1 MNGLQLPGREVNG
14 LLPISIGKPFA
25 TAGIVAHGKNASL
38 PDIYAKYGVFTR
50 RKSIKLLKTSKY

>member
-25 TAGIVAHGKNASL
+25 TAGIITHGKNASL
-38 PDIYAKYGVFTR
+38 PDIYVK
-50 RKSIKLLKTSKY
+50 